1 MWCGDPVRQVS
12 PHHRSDVGRR
22 GRFGEQ
28 YSSEAKKEQFMT
40 ERSMVIDA
48 LNGLITIEMSAINQY
63 FVHAKI
69 CESRGLARVA
79 HKLRE
84 SSMEE
89 MRDVETLMDRVL
101 LLGGLPNLQRIDAF
115 QVGENVIEMFELH
128 AGLERGAVDQLK
140 AAITTCAND
149 GDVGSEQLLRGM
161 VAEEEAQLDWLTT
174 QLELIEQLGES
185 TYLAQQLYE

>member
-1 MWCGDPVRQVS
+1 
-12 PHHRSDVGRR
+12 
-22 GRFGEQ
+22 
-28 YSSEAKKEQFMT
+28 MT
-40 ERSMVIDA
+40 ERSKVIDA
-48 LNGLITIEMSAINQY
+48 LNGLISTEMGAINQY

-79 HKLRE
+79 HTLRA

-89 MRDVETLMDRVL
+89 MHDVEALMDRVL

-115 QVGENVIEMFELH
+115 QVGENVVEMFQLH

-140 AAITTCAND
+140 VAIAACDGD
-149 GDVGSEQLLRGM
+149 GDVGSSQMLRSM
-161 VAEEEAQLDWLTT
+161 VAQEEAQLDWLTT

-185 TYLAQQLYE
+185 NYLAQQLYE

>member
-1 MWCGDPVRQVS
+1 MS
-12 PHHRSDVGRR
+12 
-22 GRFGEQ
+22 
-28 YSSEAKKEQFMT
+28 
-40 ERSMVIDA
+40 ERSKVIDA
-48 LNGLITIEMSAINQY
+48 LNGLIATEMSAINQY

-69 CESRGLARVA
+69 CDSRGLTRVA

-115 QVGENVIEMFELH
+115 QVGENVVEMFELH
-128 AGLERGAVDQLK
+128 AALERGAVDQLK
-140 AAITTCAND
+140 TAIADCD
-149 GDVGSEQLLRGM
+149 KEGDVGSSQLLRSM

-174 QLELIEQLGES
+174 QLELIEQLGENI
-185 TYLAQQLYE
+185 YLAQQLYE

>member
-1 MWCGDPVRQVS
+1 MS
-12 PHHRSDVGRR
+12 
-22 GRFGEQ
+22 
-28 YSSEAKKEQFMT
+28 
-40 ERSMVIDA
+40 ERSKVIDA
-48 LNGLITIEMSAINQY
+48 LNGLITTELSAINQY

-69 CESRGLARVA
+69 CDSRGLERVA

-101 LLGGLPNLQRIDAF
+101 LLGGLPNLQRMDAF
-115 QVGENVIEMFELH
+115 QVGENVVEMFELH
-128 AGLERGAVDQLK
+128 ASLERGAVDGLK
-140 AAITTCAND
+140 TAIADCD
-149 GDVGSEQLLRGM
+149 SEGDVGSSQLLRGM
-161 VAEEEAQLDWLTT
+161 VAQEEAQLDWLTT

>member
-1 MWCGDPVRQVS
+1 
-12 PHHRSDVGRR
+12 
-22 GRFGEQ
+22 
-28 YSSEAKKEQFMT
+28 MT
-40 ERSMVIDA
+40 ERSKVIDA
-48 LNGLITIEMSAINQY
+48 LNGLITTEMSAINQY

-69 CESRGLARVA
+69 CDSRGLARVA

-101 LLGGLPNLQRIDAF
+101 LLGGLPNLQRVEAF
-115 QVGENVIEMFELH
+115 QVGENVVEMFELH
-128 AGLERGAVDQLK
+128 AVLEQGAVDQLK
-140 AAITTCAND
+140 SAITDCD
-149 GDVGSEQLLRGM
+149 SEGDVGSSQMLRSM
-161 VAEEEAQLDWLTT
+161 VAEEEGQLDWLKT